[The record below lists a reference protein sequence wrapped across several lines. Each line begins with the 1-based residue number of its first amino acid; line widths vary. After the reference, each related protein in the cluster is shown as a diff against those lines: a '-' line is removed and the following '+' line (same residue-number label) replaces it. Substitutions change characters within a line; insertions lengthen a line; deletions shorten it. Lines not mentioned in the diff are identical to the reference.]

1 MTTLGFGGALVL
13 DVGQV
18 GPLGDRTM
26 ILGMNEG
33 DLCVA
38 RVPVFQGLGRPEQ
51 MHIAEFARPVKVAR
65 GDRVFTPGAT
75 LSQVMVVHSGALKV
89 SRVAFNGQEQVLRVA
104 RAGDVVGEREFLTGR
119 GTTDVVTAV
128 EDTQICVFDHE
139 DLAEIFRTY
148 PDIGERMLRSLS
160 DRLASVERLLAAIT
174 SSDVAARVA
183 AYILGLPQA
192 PSKRA
197 GAGQTGNP
205 QPGGGRPWV
214 KLPMAKREVASYL
227 GTTPESL
234 SRRLAD
240 FVAGGLIL
248 MEGGDIRVLNAPAL
262 EEVALG
268 QK

>member
-1 MTTLGFGGALVL
+1 
-13 DVGQV
+13 
-18 GPLGDRTM
+18 M
-26 ILGMNEG
+26 ILGMSEG

-51 MHIAEFARPVKVAR
+51 MHVAEFARPVKIAR
-65 GDRVFTPGAT
+65 GESVFTPGAT

-104 RAGDVVGEREFLTGR
+104 RVGDVVGEREFLTGR
-119 GTTDVVTAV
+119 GTTDLVTAV
-128 EDTQICVFDHE
+128 EDTQMCVFDHA

-183 AYILGLPQA
+183 AYILGLPQT
-192 PSKRA
+192 PSNQP
-197 GAGQTGNP
+197 GVGQTR
-205 QPGGGRPWV
+205 GRWV

-234 SRRLAD
+234 SRRLSD
-240 FVAGGLIL
+240 FVSGGLIA
-248 MEGGDIRVLNAPAL
+248 MDGAKIQILNAPAL
-262 EEVALG
+262 EEIALG
-268 QK
+268 RK